1 MLYLTLLQNYQFL
14 LLQITIVYNVW
25 HYCFIIF
32 PSLFCPSLFCHCHKW
47 KNKSLQGIVQC
58 AMTMFLLFHDFFTS
72 LSSIITSLLQRR
84 PFLTTIIFFRPPN
97 LNMVFFSTLGSDA
110 MFLIRKGH
118 THNQFLV
125 SVFHIFFS
133 FLQILTYFSKTC
145 TTCCLFLCW
154 LGNVPAALF
163 GCLHVLSS
171 LSFQSLMI
179 A

>member
-1 MLYLTLLQNYQFL
+1 MPICTHDFTDIPLLNWPSVQFTVYSFL
-14 LLQITIVYNVW
+14 LSCCTSHYYKIINFEYYKLTIVYNVW
-25 HYCFIIF
+25 HYCYII
-32 PSLFCPSLFCHCHKW
+32 CHKW

-125 SVFHIFFS
+125 NVFHIFF
-133 FLQILTYFSKTC
+133 FFCKYLLTFQRHVQC
-145 TTCCLFLCW
+145 
-154 LGNVPAALF
+154 AAF
-163 GCLHVLSS
+163 FCVG
-171 LSFQSLMI
+171 
-179 A
+179 